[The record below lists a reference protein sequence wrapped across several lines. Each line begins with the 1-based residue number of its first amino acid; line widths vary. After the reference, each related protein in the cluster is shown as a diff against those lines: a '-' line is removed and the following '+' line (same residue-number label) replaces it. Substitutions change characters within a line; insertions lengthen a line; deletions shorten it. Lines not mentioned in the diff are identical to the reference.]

1 MPKVIGYDAEVSA
14 SSETGTAHE
23 GPDVV
28 RDVLQR
34 VAAELLEHLDEM
46 AGAVAEA
53 ILAADPVLAADT
65 AIAVEMAASSRANV
79 GRFLSSM
86 ATRPDEPLPT
96 DVPPEALD
104 LARTFVRRGIALDTL
119 AHAYRRG
126 QNAAWQAWMAS
137 VLRLAEPQDLPQVLT
152 RSAELVFAFTDEVLA
167 QLIAQIER
175 ERDALRSGAAA
186 RREQTV
192 HLLLDGAPVD
202 VQAASLQLAYN
213 LDRQHTAFVI
223 WSDRA
228 DAPQGSAERL
238 ASALAHTADT
248 RRALT
253 ISPSATSLWGWIGSD
268 RPLDPTTLATAT
280 DTAPPGL
287 RVAIGPTRPGV
298 IGFRQSHDDA
308 LATQRLV
315 LGRAGPE
322 RLIAYR
328 DVEVITLLGHDEQRL
343 RQFLA
348 ETLGPLAS
356 HDAATSRVRDTLHVF
371 LQEGE
376 NAARAAARLNTHRN
390 TVLHR
395 IARAEELL
403 GHPIRQRRLAL
414 GVALEANFRL
424 GLNATAE

>member
-1 MPKVIGYDAEVSA
+1 MSYHVDVPARRKI
-14 SSETGTAHE
+14 GTAHE
-23 GPDVV
+23 PPDVV

-34 VAAELLEHLDEM
+34 AAAELLEHLDEM
-46 AGAVAEA
+46 AATVTEA
-53 ILAADPVLAADT
+53 ILTPDPNLATDPAVAA
-65 AIAVEMAASSRANV
+65 EMAASSRANV
-79 GRFLSSM
+79 ARFLSAM
-86 ATRPDEPLPT
+86 ATRPDARLPAG
-96 DVPPEALD
+96 VPPEAVD

-126 QNAAWQAWMAS
+126 QNAAWQAWMAT
-137 VLRLAEPQDLPQVLT
+137 VLRLAPPQDLPQVLT
-152 RSAELVFAFTDEVLA
+152 RSAELVFAFTDEVLT

-186 RREQTV
+186 RREQTI

-202 VQAASLQLAYN
+202 VHAASLQLAYN
-213 LDRQHTAFVI
+213 LDRQHTAFII

-238 ASALAHTADT
+238 ASALAHAADA

-253 ISPSATSLWGWIGSD
+253 ISPSATSLWGWIASD
-268 RPLDPTTLATAT
+268 QPLHPAALATAT
-280 DTAPPGL
+280 DQAPPGL

-328 DVEVITLLGHDEQRL
+328 DVEVITLLGHDDQRL

-356 HDAATSRVRDTLHVF
+356 HDAATSRVRNTLHVF

-395 IARAEELL
+395 IARTEEML

-414 GVALEANFRL
+414 ALALEVNYRL
-424 GLNATAE
+424 GLSATAE

>member
-1 MPKVIGYDAEVSA
+1 MPRCLRAARPE
-14 SSETGTAHE
+14 TAHE

-137 VLRLAEPQDLPQVLT
+137 VLRLAAPQDLPQVLT
-152 RSAELVFAFTDEVLA
+152 RSAELVFAFTDDVLT

-175 ERDALRSGAAA
+175 ERDALRSGTAA

-192 HLLLDGAPVD
+192 HLLLDSAPVD

-287 RVAIGPTRPGV
+287 RVAIGPDTPRCHRVPPKP
-298 IGFRQSHDDA
+298 RRRARHP
-308 LATQRLV
+308 AT
-315 LGRAGPE
+315 G
-322 RLIAYR
+322 
-328 DVEVITLLGHDEQRL
+328 
-343 RQFLA
+343 
-348 ETLGPLAS
+348 
-356 HDAATSRVRDTLHVF
+356 SR
-371 LQEGE
+371 
-376 NAARAAARLNTHRN
+376 
-390 TVLHR
+390 
-395 IARAEELL
+395 
-403 GHPIRQRRLAL
+403 
-414 GVALEANFRL
+414 
-424 GLNATAE
+424 

>member
-1 MPKVIGYDAEVSA
+1 MGYYVDVPARREI
-14 SSETGTAHE
+14 GTAHE
-23 GPDVV
+23 PPDVV

-34 VAAELLEHLDEM
+34 AAAELLEHLDEM

-53 ILAADPVLAADT
+53 ILAADPELAADT
-65 AIAVEMAASSRANV
+65 AVAVEMAASSRANV
-79 GRFLSSM
+79 ARFLSAM
-86 ATRPDEPLPT
+86 ATRPDERLPA

-126 QNAAWQAWMAS
+126 QNAAWQAWMAT
-137 VLRLAEPQDLPQVLT
+137 VLRLAAPEDLPQVLT
-152 RSAELVFAFTDEVLA
+152 RSAELVFAFTDEVLT
-167 QLIAQIER
+167 QLISQIER
-175 ERDALRSGAAA
+175 ERDSLSSGAAA

-192 HLLLDGAPVD
+192 HLLLDGAPVG

-223 WSDRA
+223 WSERS

-238 ASALAHTADT
+238 ASALAHAAEA

-253 ISPSATSLWGWIGSD
+253 ISPSAAALWGWITSD
-268 RPLDPTTLATAT
+268 QPLDPTTLATAA
-280 DTAPPGL
+280 DQAPPGL
-287 RVAIGPTRPGV
+287 RVALGPTRPGV

-315 LGRAGPE
+315 LGRPGPQ

-328 DVEVITLLGHDEQRL
+328 DVEVITLLGRDEQRL

-348 ETLGPLAS
+348 ETLGPLAR
-356 HDAATSRVRDTLHVF
+356 HNAATSRVRDTLHVF

-403 GHPIRQRRLAL
+403 GHPIAQRRLAL
-414 GVALEANFRL
+414 ALALETNSRL
-424 GLNATAE
+424 SPNTTAQ